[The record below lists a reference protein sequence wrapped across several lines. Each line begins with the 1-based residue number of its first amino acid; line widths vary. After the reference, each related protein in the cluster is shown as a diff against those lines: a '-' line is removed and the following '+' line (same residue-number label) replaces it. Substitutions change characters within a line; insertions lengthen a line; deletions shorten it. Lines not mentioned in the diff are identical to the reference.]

1 MCAMPRGFKEGE
13 THAAPQAEEG
23 AEEIVD
29 PDALSLP
36 ETMRLFEPVSEMM
49 GRANWDRLPQIFA
62 VGLVVHRLLEKN
74 AELICTE
81 AQAIL
86 RRSRKKI

>member
-1 MCAMPRGFKEGE
+1 MLAMTRENKSP
-13 THAAPQAEEG
+13 
-23 AEEIVD
+23 D
-29 PDALSLP
+29 PDGTEIQETPVPEGDLTLP

-49 GRANWDRLPQIFA
+49 GRANWDQLPRIFA

-74 AELICTE
+74 APLIRDE

-86 RRSRKKI
+86 DRSRKKI

>member
-1 MCAMPRGFKEGE
+1 MLAMARENKIAAEPEGTE
-13 THAAPQAEEG
+13 IQDVRIGEG
-23 AEEIVD
+23 D
-29 PDALSLP
+29 LTLP

-49 GRANWDRLPQIFA
+49 GRANWDQLPRIFA

-74 AELICTE
+74 AELIRDE

-86 RRSRKKI
+86 DRSRKKI